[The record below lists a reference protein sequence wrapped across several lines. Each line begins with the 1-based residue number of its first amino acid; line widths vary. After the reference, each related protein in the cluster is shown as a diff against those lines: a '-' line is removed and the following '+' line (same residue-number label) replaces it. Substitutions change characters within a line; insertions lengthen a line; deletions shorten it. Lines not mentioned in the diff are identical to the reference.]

1 MAKETAEQKLLR
13 LIESTESQ
21 EREAPAPGSPEA
33 HKVFDAVRGGGG
45 VDVAVPSALQSFA
58 SLLRNPA
65 VLTQRL
71 AHLGLKDI
79 NKILAAG
86 IVVVLVVFGLDF
98 TRGLNMSR
106 QEVSFE
112 QDYQPVS
119 DQESFLPSIRDLAEY
134 ISVVSYRN
142 IFQPYERKV
151 VKAQEEVPEE
161 MRGYERI
168 VEQTK
173 DLKLV
178 GISWLDTPESASAM
192 IENTTTGITQFL
204 RAGEKIKN
212 ITIKAI
218 YADSV
223 TLSYEGQEM
232 EMRL

>member
-1 MAKETAEQKLLR
+1 
-13 LIESTESQ
+13 
-21 EREAPAPGSPEA
+21 
-33 HKVFDAVRGGGG
+33 
-45 VDVAVPSALQSFA
+45 
-58 SLLRNPA
+58 
-65 VLTQRL
+65 
-71 AHLGLKDI
+71 
-79 NKILAAG
+79 
-86 IVVVLVVFGLDF
+86 VLVVFGLDF